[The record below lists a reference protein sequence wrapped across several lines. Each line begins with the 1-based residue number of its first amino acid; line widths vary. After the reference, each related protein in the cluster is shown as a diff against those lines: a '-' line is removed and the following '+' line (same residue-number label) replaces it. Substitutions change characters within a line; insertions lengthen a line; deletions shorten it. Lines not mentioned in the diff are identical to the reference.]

1 MRLIALFFS
10 FYILFLTALP
20 CADVPV
26 KDHSHDVSTSQHST
40 NHEDDDQ
47 CSPFCTC
54 NCCSTAI
61 ICQIHAVDF
70 QITSLVREHRTT
82 YPTLFVTQR
91 SGDIWQPPQLS

>member
-20 CADVPV
+20 CADVPS
-26 KDHSHDVSTSQHST
+26 KSKAQDTPISQSSAS
-40 NHEDDDQ
+40 HEDE

-54 NCCSTAI
+54 NCCATAMV
-61 ICQIHAVDF
+61 CQIQTVDF
-70 QITSLVREHRTT
+70 QVTTIVREHLTS
-82 YPTLFVTQR
+82 YPTLIVTQR

>member
-20 CADVPV
+20 CADAPT
-26 KDHSHDVSTSQHST
+26 KSSEQNAPISQQSTHHDDNDH
-40 NHEDDDQ
+40 

-54 NCCSTAI
+54 NCCATAMNCVI
-61 ICQIHAVDF
+61 QAVDF
-70 QITSLVREHRTT
+70 QITTIVREH
-82 YPTLFVTQR
+82 VTSYSIPLVSQR